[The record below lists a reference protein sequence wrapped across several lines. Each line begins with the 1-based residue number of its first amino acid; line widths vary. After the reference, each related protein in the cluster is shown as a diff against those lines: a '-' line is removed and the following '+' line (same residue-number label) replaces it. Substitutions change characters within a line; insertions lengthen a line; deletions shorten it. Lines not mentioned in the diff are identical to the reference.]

1 MSEVRA
7 VLWDMDGTLIDSE
20 EFHWISWRDTMDK
33 EGIPITHEQFLAT
46 FGQRNDSILQQW
58 LGPAASAERI
68 ERIGSAKELRYRE
81 LVRRHG
87 MKPLPGVASWLRRL
101 HETGWFQA
109 IGSAAPRENIE
120 VVLEA
125 LSATEYFQA
134 IVSAE
139 DVHHGKPDPEVYLVA
154 ASRLGASPESSIV
167 VEDAVAGVEAARNA
181 GMRSIGVSR
190 KGNLLPADIVVQ
202 SLEQLDANAFE
213 ALLNSSPSQ
222 IGVEEQK

>member
-87 MKPLPGVASWLRRL
+87 MSLPKQW
-101 HETGWFQA
+101 
-109 IGSAAPRENIE
+109 
-120 VVLEA
+120 
-125 LSATEYFQA
+125 ATP
-134 IVSAE
+134 V
-139 DVHHGKPDPEVYLVA
+139 
-154 ASRLGASPESSIV
+154 
-167 VEDAVAGVEAARNA
+167 
-181 GMRSIGVSR
+181 
-190 KGNLLPADIVVQ
+190 NL
-202 SLEQLDANAFE
+202 
-213 ALLNSSPSQ
+213 
-222 IGVEEQK
+222 